1 MTNPQENGC
10 PMSDLPDWL
19 RDFVS
24 VVELKQHQGYAFYV
38 AGEISQDS
46 EHIVKSMWKGITI
59 NAVKQKI

>member
-1 MTNPQENGC
+1 
-10 PMSDLPDWL
+10 MSDIPDWL

-24 VVELKQHQGYAFYV
+24 VVELNQHQGYAFYV

-46 EHIVKSMWKGITI
+46 EHIVRSMWKGIPI

>member
-1 MTNPQENGC
+1 
-10 PMSDLPDWL
+10 MSDLPDWL

-46 EHIVKSMWKGITI
+46 EHIVKSMWKGITV